1 MKTFKKLTLI
11 ELKSWHREERTNRT
25 GNMEVQLDR
34 LSERRERGKGY
45 SYSVRDGRGVQLER
59 LSERR
64 ERGKGYSETDSVRG
78 RKGVNGTVRQTQ

>member
-1 MKTFKKLTLI
+1 MNL
-11 ELKSWHREERTNRT
+11 
-25 GNMEVQLDR
+25 
-34 LSERRERGKGY
+34 